1 MVIGV
6 VSVSCGIDRVLPV
19 LRPVCVCDEFVS
31 SRLHVCV
38 WEACRMYAP
47 SDRSSILHQPK
58 WYLTNLFLEQFGG
71 VDSNS
76 LCYLLNNNIPRNNNV
91 NIIDVE
97 PDVIQH
103 SSYHDDASLSNL
115 FEARADV
122 FSILSL
128 NCQSIN
134 AEIDQIN
141 IKLQQLK
148 SSGHEFSAI
157 CLQETWLS
165 EDSDIPLLKKDGYSF
180 IPQGKIC
187 SAHGGLAIYL
197 SSTYKLNL

>member
-1 MVIGV
+1 MAL
-6 VSVSCGIDRVLPV
+6 D
-19 LRPVCVCDEFVS
+19 
-31 SRLHVCV
+31 
-38 WEACRMYAP
+38 
-47 SDRSSILHQPK
+47 Q
-58 WYLTNLFLEQFGG
+58 LFLEQFGG

-97 PDVIQH
+97 PDVMQH

-134 AEIDQIN
+134 AKIDQIN

-148 SSGHEFSAI
+148 SNGHAFSAI

-165 EDSDIPLLKKDGYSF
+165 EDSDISLLKIDGYSF

-197 SSTYKLNL
+197 SSKYKFKSINMYENSEIWEGQFIEVTEIAKN

>member
-1 MVIGV
+1 MAL
-6 VSVSCGIDRVLPV
+6 D
-19 LRPVCVCDEFVS
+19 
-31 SRLHVCV
+31 
-38 WEACRMYAP
+38 
-47 SDRSSILHQPK
+47 Q
-58 WYLTNLFLEQFGG
+58 LFLEQFGG

-97 PDVIQH
+97 PDVMQH

-122 FSILSL
+122 FSIVSL

-134 AEIDQIN
+134 AKIDQIN

-148 SSGHEFSAI
+148 SNGHEFSAI

-165 EDSDIPLLKKDGYSF
+165 EDSDISLLKNRCQTLTNQTLTSRL
-180 IPQGKIC
+180 
-187 SAHGGLAIYL
+187 GLANKPLNHRFPILSYL
-197 SSTYKLNL
+197 QLNRNC